1 MLRRYVDI
9 SDYLWQFFV
18 SNGWEELGLDRKP
31 WILEMKEFVNDRD
44 MRQAAI
50 ELLKLLEP
58 IYEVLR
64 YVDTRVYTAGDLYT
78 DLYNLKVQL
87 ERACDNMNYILKAD
101 RMNMTDDEARTLRT
115 TQVMQCLSSR
125 WEAVIKNELHGSA
138 YLLHPC
144 TPASKWQDPKL
155 REGFMDL
162 VAKWWPGEAGMQHTL
177 LLQLDMFEREEKEF
191 SKDAAQWA
199 KRELLARRRMTP
211 AMWWRMYG
219 RHVSGLASI
228 AVKVMSQP
236 ITSSDCERCFSLFGA
251 IQRNNRR
258 KLCAPKMVRVV
269 KVCFANQ
276 ALGWAEDMAAKL

>member
-1 MLRRYVDI
+1 M
-9 SDYLWQFFV
+9 
-18 SNGWEELGLDRKP
+18 DRKP

-162 VAKWWPGEAGMQHTL
+162 VAKWWSGEAGMQHTL

-199 KRELLARRRMTP
+199 KRKLFAHRRMMP

>member
-1 MLRRYVDI
+1 
-9 SDYLWQFFV
+9 
-18 SNGWEELGLDRKP
+18 
-31 WILEMKEFVNDRD
+31 
-44 MRQAAI
+44 
-50 ELLKLLEP
+50 
-58 IYEVLR
+58 
-64 YVDTRVYTAGDLYT
+64 
-78 DLYNLKVQL
+78 
-87 ERACDNMNYILKAD
+87 
-101 RMNMTDDEARTLRT
+101 
-115 TQVMQCLSSR
+115 
-125 WEAVIKNELHGSA
+125 
-138 YLLHPC
+138 
-144 TPASKWQDPKL
+144 
-155 REGFMDL
+155 
-162 VAKWWPGEAGMQHTL
+162 
-177 LLQLDMFEREEKEF
+177 MFEREEKEF

-199 KRELLARRRMTP
+199 KRKLFAHRRMMP